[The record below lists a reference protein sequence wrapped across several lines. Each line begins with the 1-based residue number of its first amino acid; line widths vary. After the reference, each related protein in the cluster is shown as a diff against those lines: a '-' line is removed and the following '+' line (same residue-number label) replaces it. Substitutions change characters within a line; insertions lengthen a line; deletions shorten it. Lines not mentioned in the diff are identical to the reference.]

1 MEQKS
6 LFTYFLEYI
15 TKNYFN
21 FEGRA
26 RRKEFWGFFL
36 FFFLL
41 GTVLLFGAI
50 IMLISTFPRGAS
62 TQSLTPILEWIAANS
77 TLWFAFLILYLLI
90 LIPFLAVQTRR
101 LHDRGMSGWWLVGH
115 SSLSILYNIVSYTS
129 DSLILKLIVALASYA
144 LGIYLLVQL
153 ILDGERGADKYG
165 PNPKYPEGMYY

>member
-6 LFTYFLEYI
+6 LFTYFLECI

-26 RRKEFWGFFL
+26 RRRECWGFFL

-41 GTVLLFGAI
+41 SIVFVFLTI

-62 TQSLTPILEWIAANS
+62 TQSLTPIVEWIAANS
-77 TLWFAFLILYLLI
+77 ILWLAFLILYLLM
-90 LIPFLAVQTRR
+90 LIPTWAVQTRR
-101 LHDRGMSGWWLVGH
+101 LHDRGMSGWWLVG
-115 SSLSILYNIVSYTS
+115 SFALGMLYNIVFYTG
-129 DSLILKLIVALASYA
+129 DNPILKFVVGWASTS
-144 LGIYLLVQL
+144 LGIYLLVQM
-153 ILDGERGADKYG
+153 ILDGERGANKYG